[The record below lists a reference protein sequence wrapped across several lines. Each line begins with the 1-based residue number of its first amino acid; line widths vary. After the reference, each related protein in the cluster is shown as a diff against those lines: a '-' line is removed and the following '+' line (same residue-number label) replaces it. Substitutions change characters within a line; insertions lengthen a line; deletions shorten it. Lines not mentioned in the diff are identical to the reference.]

1 MVGKALD
8 EAESRERK
16 TELDRMAAT
25 LSRLG
30 GRGYNVREDPGTYR
44 LEDVDFDSDFDP
56 DSDFDFDSDFDP
68 DSDFDF
74 DWEEGEPPNQTPHMD
89 LVRMAPLQASELR
102 VG

>member
-1 MVGKALD
+1 MVGKALT
-8 EAESRERK
+8 EMESRERK

-56 DSDFDFDSDFDP
+56 DSDFDFD
-68 DSDFDF
+68 
-74 DWEEGEPPNQTPHMD
+74 WEEGEPPNQTPHMD